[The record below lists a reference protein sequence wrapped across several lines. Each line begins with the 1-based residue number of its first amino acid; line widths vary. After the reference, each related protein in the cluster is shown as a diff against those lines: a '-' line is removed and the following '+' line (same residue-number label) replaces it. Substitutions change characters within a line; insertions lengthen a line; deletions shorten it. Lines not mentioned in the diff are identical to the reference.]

1 MPSLK
6 ARHLLALGELDHPKS
21 GANTP
26 YTYNDSVVH
35 RRCPTNYFDGC
46 YALKA

>member
-1 MPSLK
+1 MSSLN
-6 ARHLLALGELDHPKS
+6 ARQLLALGEVDHPKCS
-21 GANTP
+21 ASTP
-26 YTYNDSVVH
+26 YSYNLSVVH

>member
-1 MPSLK
+1 MSLLK
-6 ARHLLALGELDHPKS
+6 ARHLLALGEVDCPKS
-21 GANTP
+21 SASTP
-26 YTYNDSVVH
+26 YSYNHSVVH

>member
-1 MPSLK
+1 MSSLK
-6 ARHLLALGELDHPKS
+6 ARDLLALGGVDRPKS
-21 GANTP
+21 SASTP
-26 YTYNDSVVH
+26 YTYNHSVVH

>member
-1 MPSLK
+1 MSSLK
-6 ARHLLALGELDHPKS
+6 ARHLLALGEVDCPRS
-21 GANTP
+21 SASTP
-26 YTYNDSVVH
+26 YSYNLNVVH